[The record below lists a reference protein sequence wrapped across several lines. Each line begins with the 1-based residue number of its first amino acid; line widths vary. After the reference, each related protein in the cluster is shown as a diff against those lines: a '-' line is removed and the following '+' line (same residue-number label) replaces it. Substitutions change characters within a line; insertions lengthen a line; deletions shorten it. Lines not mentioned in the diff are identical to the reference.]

1 MRMRKRRKRKRSKRR
16 SSQNKREDS
25 DRKDEWGYAVSP
37 LVPRCS
43 ARGCRVQGLSILL
56 CSVPRGSDDHSRIH
70 WETACAV
77 SSVYVGCVNV
87 QLVCSADVT
96 RTEREHINITKLK
109 LYLECDNY
117 PLSFYPSLPLPLPF
131 PSHPLPSSPWES
143 SFITAI
149 FFIVISSQKPQK
161 QPPIGWRVQTFR

>member
-117 PLSFYPSLPLPLPF
+117 PLSFYPPLPLPLPLP
-131 PSHPLPSSPWES
+131 PSPLLTLRELLYHCDLLHRH
-143 SFITAI
+143 
-149 FFIVISSQKPQK
+149 IVPETPETTPYRMKSTDI
-161 QPPIGWRVQTFR
+161 